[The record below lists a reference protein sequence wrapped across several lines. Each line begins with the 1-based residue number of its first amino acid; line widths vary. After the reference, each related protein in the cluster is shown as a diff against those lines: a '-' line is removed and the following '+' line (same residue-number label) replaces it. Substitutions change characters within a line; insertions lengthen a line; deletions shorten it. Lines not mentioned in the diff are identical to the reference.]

1 MRTFVL
7 AAVGAL
13 ASAAEA
19 VLLSSDTS
27 LNRVYFGT
35 DTRAQALLIGA
46 AAAALLVRD
55 WSAVMAGW
63 SLIRSRWVKWA
74 ARVVPVIG
82 LAVLAAVTHVATGSA
97 AEFRRGLLSV
107 VALAAV
113 AVIVSVALDQG
124 GPVARVLAL
133 RPLVWLGVIS
143 YGVYL
148 WHWPIFLV
156 LNGER
161 TGWSGYGL
169 FAARCLATLA
179 AAGLSWWLIEQP
191 IRRWRPAHVPL
202 LRFAGATVAT
212 AAAVTM
218 LVVPIGMRAGGPGP
232 DVSAAAMVSPVET
245 VRPAPPPRAGVR
257 LHTVSVFGDSVACTL
272 MRYLPP
278 TPGISFLDRTTIGC
292 GVVRG
297 GPYRYSGQ
305 QLEQK
310 PECDTWP
317 ERWRQRIAHDR
328 PDVVLLTVGR
338 WETVDRMWRGQWT
351 HIGDD
356 DFDQYLVG
364 ELKRALD
371 ILQSTGARVV
381 MTTEPFN
388 RHGERT
394 DGSLYPEDQPSR
406 VQRWNSLL
414 RSVAAERDGVDLL
427 DLNKKLA
434 PNGTY
439 TSKINGVLVRSDGVH
454 PTANAVTWLTPWLVD
469 AVS

>member
-1 MRTFVL
+1 V
-7 AAVGAL
+7 L

-19 VLLSSDTS
+19 VLLSSDAA

-82 LAVLAAVTHVATGSA
+82 LAALAAVTHVATGSA
-97 AEFRRGLLSV
+97 AEFRGGLLSV

-113 AVIVSVALDQG
+113 AVIVPVALDQG

-161 TGWSGYGL
+161 TGWSGYSL

-191 IRRWRPAHVPL
+191 IRRWRPAHLPL

-218 LVVPIGMRAGGPGP
+218 LVVPIGMRSGGQGP
-232 DVSAAAMVSPVET
+232 DVSAAAMTSPVET
-245 VRPAPPPRAGVR
+245 VRPAAPLRAGVR
-257 LHTVSVFGDSVACTL
+257 PHTVSVFGDSVAWTL

-278 TPGISFLDRTTIGC
+278 TPGINFLDRTTIGC

-297 GPYRYSGQ
+297 GPYRYSGVS
-305 QLEQK
+305 LEQK
-310 PECDTWP
+310 PECDAWP
-317 ERWRQRIAHDR
+317 ERWAQRIGYDR
-328 PDVVLLTVGR
+328 PDVVLMVIGR
-338 WETVDRMWRGQWT
+338 WETVDRKWNGNWA
-351 HIGDD
+351 HIGQP
-356 DFDQYLVG
+356 DFDKYLEG
-364 ELKRALD
+364 ELRHALD
-371 ILQSTGARVV
+371 ILSSTGALVV
-381 MTTEPFN
+381 VTTEPYN
-388 RHGERT
+388 RHGEQA

-406 VQRWNSLL
+406 VNQWNALL
-414 RSVAAERDGVDLL
+414 RKVVAGRTNVTVL

-434 PNGTY
+434 PNGGY
-439 TSKINGVLVRSDGVH
+439 TNKINGVQVRSDGVH
-454 PTANAVTWLTPWLVD
+454 PTPNAVKWMTPWLLD
-469 AVS
+469 AVR